1 MPQTALENEAV
12 EETVEEEVVET
23 PEVAE
28 EEFEIVVEDDTP
40 EEDRD
45 REPMPEEIV
54 DTLEKDELEEYS
66 VEKAKQLKKVWHDER
81 RAKEEAQ
88 RERDAAVAF
97 AKQQQ
102 EENKK
107 FRADLNKGE
116 EALMENSKS
125 SAEHELQ
132 LATKM
137 YKEAFEAGEAD
148 QVADAQAKM
157 VSAQSRLHAAENYE
171 RQYGE
176 VEQAEQN
183 ERWNIQ
189 PQQQEQQPQVDRK
202 ALAWQKK
209 NESWW
214 GNNRKM
220 TSFAFGVH
228 EDLVSQGIDPDV
240 DSDEYYSSIDKEM
253 RLRFP
258 EEFEE
263 ETPEADASPRP
274 AVKAKTVVSSAKRT
288 TKSKKVVL
296 KDSEVR
302 LAHRL
307 GLTPEDYVREKL
319 KLEGTA

>member
-12 EETVEEEVVET
+12 EEVVET

-28 EEFEIVVEDDTP
+28 EEKEFEIVVEDDTP

-54 DTLEKDELEEYS
+54 DNLEKDELEEYS

-132 LATKM
+132 LAKKLFKDA
-137 YKEAFEAGEAD
+137 YDAGDVDA
-148 QVADAQAKM
+148 VADAQEKM
-157 VSAQSRLHAAENYE
+157 MAARLNVEKAESYQP
-171 RQYGE
+171 QYGDIE
-176 VEQAEQN
+176 ETAA
-183 ERWNIQ
+183 Q
-189 PQQQEQQPQVDRK
+189 PQQQQPQIDRK

-258 EEFEE
+258 EEFEG
-263 ETPEADASPRP
+263 ETPEADASPRT
-274 AVKAKTVVSSAKRT
+274 AAKAKTVVSSAKRT

-307 GLTPEDYVREKL
+307 GITPEDYVKQKL
-319 KLEGTA
+319 KLEG

>member
-12 EETVEEEVVET
+12 EEKVEEVVET
-23 PEVAE
+23 PEAAE
-28 EEFEIVVEDDTP
+28 KEFDIVIENDTP

-54 DTLEKDELEEYS
+54 DNLENDELEEYS

-88 RERDAAVAF
+88 RERDAAVAY

-137 YKEAFEAGEAD
+137 YKEAFEAGEAE
-148 QVADAQAKM
+148 QVAQAQAKM
-157 VSAQSRLHAAENYE
+157 TAAQSRLHAAENYE
-171 RQYGE
+171 PQYTG
-176 VEQAEQN
+176 VEEAEATQD
-183 ERWNIQ
+183 WSIQ
-189 PQQQEQQPQVDRK
+189 PQQQQQEQPQIDRK

-220 TSFAFGVH
+220 TSFAFGMH
-228 EDLVSQGIDPDV
+228 EELVSQGIDPDV
-240 DSDEYYSSIDKEM
+240 DSDEYYTSIDKEM

-258 EEFEE
+258 EEFEG
-263 ETPEADASPRP
+263 EASGADTSPRT
-274 AVKAKTVVSSAKRT
+274 AAKAKTVVSSAKRT
-288 TKSKKVVL
+288 TKSKRVVL
-296 KDSEVR
+296 NDSEVR

-319 KLEGTA
+319 KLEG

>member
-1 MPQTALENEAV
+1 MPQTALEDEGNIV
-12 EETVEEEVVET
+12 EEK
-23 PEVAE
+23 
-28 EEFEIVVEDDTP
+28 EFDIVIENDTP

-54 DTLEKDELEEYS
+54 EDLEKDELEEYS

-88 RERDAAVAF
+88 RERDAAVAY

-107 FRADLNKGE
+107 YRADLNKGE
-116 EALMENSKS
+116 VSLMENSKS
-125 SAEHELQ
+125 SAEHELE

-137 YKEAFEAGEAD
+137 YKEAFDAGESE
-148 QVADAQAKM
+148 QVAQAQAKM

-171 RQYGE
+171 PQYTE
-176 VEQAEQN
+176 LEEEQN
-183 ERWNIQ
+183 QGWDIQ
-189 PQQQEQQPQVDRK
+189 PQQEQQPQIDRK

-220 TSFAFGVH
+220 TSFAFGMH
-228 EDLVSQGIDPDV
+228 EELVSQGVDPNV

-258 EEFEE
+258 EEFDEGS
-263 ETPEADASPRP
+263 TEADTSPRT
-274 AVKAKTVVSSAKRT
+274 AAKAKTVVSSAKRT
-288 TKSKKVVL
+288 TKSKRVVL

-319 KLEGTA
+319 KLEG

>member
-1 MPQTALENEAV
+1 MPQTALENEA
-12 EETVEEEVVET
+12 VEEEVVET

-88 RERDAAVAF
+88 RERDAAVAY

-137 YKEAFEAGEAD
+137 YKEAFETGEAD

-183 ERWNIQ
+183 EGWNIQ
-189 PQQQEQQPQVDRK
+189 PQQEQQPQIDRK

-214 GNNRKM
+214 GTNRKM
-220 TSFAFGVH
+220 TSFAFGMH
-228 EDLVSQGIDPDV
+228 EELVSQGIDPDV

-258 EEFEE
+258 EEFEG
-263 ETPEADASPRP
+263 ETPEADASPRS
-274 AVKAKTVVSSAKRT
+274 AAKAKTVVSSAKRT

>member
-12 EETVEEEVVET
+12 EEVVET
-23 PEVAE
+23 PEAAE
-28 EEFEIVVEDDTP
+28 EEFEIVIENDTP

-54 DTLEKDELEEYS
+54 DNLEKDELEEYS

-132 LATKM
+132 LAKKLFKDA
-137 YKEAFEAGEAD
+137 YDAGDVDA
-148 QVADAQAKM
+148 VADAQEKM
-157 VSAQSRLHAAENYE
+157 MAARLNVEKAESYQP
-171 RQYGE
+171 QYGDIE
-176 VEQAEQN
+176 ETAA
-183 ERWNIQ
+183 Q
-189 PQQQEQQPQVDRK
+189 PQQQQPQLDRK

-258 EEFEE
+258 EEFEG
-263 ETPEADASPRP
+263 ETPEADASPRT
-274 AVKAKTVVSSAKRT
+274 AAKAKTVVSSAKRT
-288 TKSKKVVL
+288 TKSKQYVL
-296 KDSEVR
+296 TDSEVR
-302 LAHRL
+302 LSHRL
-307 GLTPEDYVREKL
+307 GVTPEEYVKQKL

>member
-1 MPQTALENEAV
+1 MPQTALEDEGNIV
-12 EETVEEEVVET
+12 EEK
-23 PEVAE
+23 
-28 EEFEIVVEDDTP
+28 EFEVVVEDDTP

-54 DTLEKDELEEYS
+54 DNLEKDELEEYS

-88 RERDAAVAF
+88 RERDAAVAY

-107 FRADLNKGE
+107 YRADLNKGE
-116 EALMENSKS
+116 VSLMENSKS
-125 SAEHELQ
+125 SAEHELE

-137 YKEAFEAGEAD
+137 YKEAFDAGESE
-148 QVADAQAKM
+148 QVAQAQAKM

-171 RQYGE
+171 PQYTE
-176 VEQAEQN
+176 LEEEQN
-183 ERWNIQ
+183 QGWDIQ
-189 PQQQEQQPQVDRK
+189 PQQEQQPQIDRK

-220 TSFAFGVH
+220 TSFAFGMH
-228 EDLVSQGIDPDV
+228 EELVSQGVDPNV

-258 EEFEE
+258 EEFDEGS
-263 ETPEADASPRP
+263 TEADTSPRT
-274 AVKAKTVVSSAKRT
+274 AAKAKTVVSSAKRT
-288 TKSKKVVL
+288 TKSKRVVL

-319 KLEGTA
+319 KLEG

>member
-12 EETVEEEVVET
+12 EEEVVET
-23 PEVAE
+23 PEAVE

-116 EALMENSKS
+116 EALMQNSKS

-157 VSAQSRLHAAENYE
+157 VSAQSRLHAAENYQ

-176 VEQAEQN
+176 VEEAEQN
-183 ERWNIQ
+183 EGWNIQ
-189 PQQQEQQPQVDRK
+189 PQQEQQPQIDRK

-258 EEFEE
+258 EEFEG
-263 ETPEADASPRP
+263 ETPEADASPRT
-274 AVKAKTVVSSAKRT
+274 AAKAKTVVSSAKRT

-307 GLTPEDYVREKL
+307 GITPEDYVKQKL
-319 KLEGTA
+319 KLEG

>member
-1 MPQTALENEAV
+1 MPQTALENEDDIV
-12 EETVEEEVVET
+12 EGV
-23 PEVAE
+23 E
-28 EEFEIVVEDDTP
+28 EEFEIVIEDDTP

-54 DTLEKDELEEYS
+54 DNLEKDELEEYS
-66 VEKAKQLKKVWHDER
+66 VEKSKQLKKVWHDER

-88 RERDAAVAF
+88 RERDAATNYAR
-97 AKQQQ
+97 QQI

-107 FRADLNKGE
+107 LRADLNKGE
-116 EALMENSKS
+116 ASLMENSKS

-137 YKEAFEAGEAD
+137 YKEAFDAGESE
-148 QVADAQAKM
+148 QVAQAQAKM

-171 RQYGE
+171 PQY
-176 VEQAEQN
+176 VQAEETEKEQ
-183 ERWNIQ
+183 EWSVQ
-189 PQQQEQQPQVDRK
+189 PQQQPQQEQQVDYK
-202 ALAWQKK
+202 ALAWQDK
-209 NESWW
+209 NKSWW

-220 TSFAFGVH
+220 TSFAFGMH
-228 EDLVSQGIDPDV
+228 EELVSQGIDPNA

-258 EEFEE
+258 EEFDEGS
-263 ETPEADASPRP
+263 TEADTSPRT
-274 AVKAKTVVSSAKRT
+274 AAKAKTVVSSAKRT
-288 TKSKKVVL
+288 TKSKRVVL

-319 KLEGTA
+319 KLEG

>member
-12 EETVEEEVVET
+12 EEVVET
-23 PEVAE
+23 PEAAE
-28 EEFEIVVEDDTP
+28 EEFEIVIENDTP
-40 EEDRD
+40 EEDRN

-54 DTLEKDELEEYS
+54 DNLEKDELEEYS

-132 LATKM
+132 LAKKLFKDA
-137 YKEAFEAGEAD
+137 YDAGDVDA
-148 QVADAQAKM
+148 VADAQEKM
-157 VSAQSRLHAAENYE
+157 MAARLNVEKAESYQP
-171 RQYGE
+171 QYGDIE
-176 VEQAEQN
+176 ETAA
-183 ERWNIQ
+183 Q
-189 PQQQEQQPQVDRK
+189 PQQQQPQLDRK

-258 EEFEE
+258 EEFEG
-263 ETPEADASPRP
+263 ETPEADASPRT
-274 AVKAKTVVSSAKRT
+274 AAKAKTVVSSAKRT
-288 TKSKKVVL
+288 TKSKQYVL
-296 KDSEVR
+296 TDSEVR
-302 LAHRL
+302 LSHRL
-307 GLTPEDYVREKL
+307 GVTPEEYVKQKL

>member
-1 MPQTALENEAV
+1 MPQTALENEDDIV
-12 EETVEEEVVET
+12 EGV
-23 PEVAE
+23 E
-28 EEFEIVVEDDTP
+28 EEFEIVIEDDTP

-54 DTLEKDELEEYS
+54 DNLEKDELEEYS
-66 VEKAKQLKKVWHDER
+66 VEKSKQLKKVWHDER

-88 RERDAAVAF
+88 RERDAATNY
-97 AKQQQ
+97 AKQQI

-107 FRADLNKGE
+107 LRADLNKGE
-116 EALMENSKS
+116 VSLIENSKS

-137 YKEAFEAGEAD
+137 YKEAFEAGESE
-148 QVADAQAKM
+148 QVAQAQAKM

-171 RQYGE
+171 PQY
-176 VEQAEQN
+176 VQAEETEKEQ
-183 ERWNIQ
+183 EWSVQ
-189 PQQQEQQPQVDRK
+189 PQQQPQQEQQVDYK
-202 ALAWQKK
+202 ALAWQDK
-209 NESWW
+209 NKSWW

-220 TSFAFGVH
+220 TSFAFGMH
-228 EDLVSQGIDPDV
+228 EELVSQGIDPNA

-258 EEFEE
+258 EEFDEGS
-263 ETPEADASPRP
+263 TEADTSPRT
-274 AVKAKTVVSSAKRT
+274 AAKAKTVVSSAKRT
-288 TKSKKVVL
+288 TKSKRVVL

-319 KLEGTA
+319 KLEG